1 MTIPE
6 KNAPSI
12 DFAEIVEKMG
22 GAETIREGLRDFSR
36 RIERMDARRDELKEL
51 YPDKWVALLDDGRA
65 IAGDS
70 LGGVLRELD
79 EKGISRKEAV
89 VKLMETNPSVIIL

>member
-22 GAETIREGLRDFSR
+22 GSETIREGLRDFSR
-36 RIERMDARRDELKEL
+36 RIERMDARRGELKEL

-79 EKGISRKEAV
+79 EHGISRKEAV